1 MLGLVVA
8 VIAEGVLGLWVGVDA
23 LQFKFLKTTDAP
35 RGLRG
40 VRPVDRDGA
49 NRLPSG

>member
-8 VIAEGVLGLWVGVDA
+8 VIAEVVLGLWVGVDA

-40 VRPVDRDGA
+40 VCPVDRDGA